1 MTESDKVI
9 KNKSRTFSSDLNE
22 YYIEVKNEF
31 ERHLKR
37 ELSKEPEGIRPL
49 LEKGVKGGKQLRPV
63 LCRLVSDSLGGD
75 PHSAFECG
83 MALEMIHSGTLIHDD
98 WLDGDV
104 FRREAPALWRELGP
118 RTAVIVA
125 DLMVATGSLHG
136 AESIATGKALA
147 RCGRHLTEGAI
158 ADFTDKAEYSEAVYM
173 DRIKRK
179 TGALYSVAA
188 ELGALVSPRTD
199 LAQDM
204 QKFGETVGII
214 YQITDDYI
222 DLLNSLITKT
232 AIGDLAMGIP
242 TLPVTRLS
250 RYVEYKEAIR
260 EFIKSGN
267 AEKLIKIVKVDDAH
281 NIFEELISPWQ
292 EMSRK
297 HLENVPDS
305 SIKSLLEQ
313 VPIAFSNEL
322 IASDKTKVHVDAF

>member
-1 MTESDKVI
+1 MEDKT
-9 KNKSRTFSSDLNE
+9 KLKTSRTFSSDLNE
-22 YYIEVKNEF
+22 YYIEVKDEF
-31 ERHLKR
+31 EKHLTR

-49 LEKGVKGGKQLRPV
+49 LKKGVSGGKQLRPV

-104 FRREAPALWRELGP
+104 FRRESPALWKELGP
-118 RTAVIVA
+118 RTAILVA

-136 AESIATGKALA
+136 AASMATGKALA

-158 ADFTDKAEYSEAVYM
+158 ADFTDKAEYNESVYM

-179 TGALYSVAA
+179 TGALYGVAA

-199 LAQDM
+199 LARDM

-214 YQITDDYI
+214 YQITDDYL

-232 AIGDLAMGIP
+232 AIGDLALGIP

-250 RYVEYKEAIR
+250 RYVEYKEAIT
-260 EFIKSGN
+260 EYIKSGD
-267 AEKLIKIVKVDDAH
+267 AENLVQIVKVEDAQ

-305 SIKSLLEQ
+305 STKLLLEQ
-313 VPIAFSNEL
+313 VPLSFSNEL